1 MKPEQL
7 IQQIETY
14 SNAIVGFAVLQ
25 ALAYAYSF
33 GSSEL
38 FNCLVKTS
46 SYLAEGLSL
55 LFLLVM
61 ALLMRAI
68 QFCRVALRK
77 VAGEFSDALDKI
89 YLAKMVAVVVFSLIP
104 LSLTVGYGVMSDRT
118 KVECNKNMAGASQS
132 SNSKECRR

>member
-1 MKPEQL
+1 MNPEQL
-7 IQQIETY
+7 IKQIETY

-46 SYLAEGLSL
+46 SYLAEGLAL

-61 ALLMRAI
+61 ALLILAI
-68 QFCRVALRK
+68 QFCRKALRK
-77 VAGEFSDALDKI
+77 VTGEFSDVVEKI

-104 LSLTVGYGVMSDRT
+104 LSLTVGYGVIADRT
-118 KVECNKNMAGASQS
+118 KVECNKNIAGASKSLKSQ
-132 SNSKECRR
+132 ERQR